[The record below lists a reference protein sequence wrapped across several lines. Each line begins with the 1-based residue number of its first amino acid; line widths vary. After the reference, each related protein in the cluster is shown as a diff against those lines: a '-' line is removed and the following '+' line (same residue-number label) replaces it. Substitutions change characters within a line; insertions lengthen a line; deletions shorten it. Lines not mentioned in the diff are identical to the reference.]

1 MPTTLPSMFTSG
13 PPELPVW
20 IGALTWNT
28 RGSLLAPEK
37 LLTMPSVT
45 FGSMPCRLTLGKPM
59 VTIAEPRRTSAEG
72 ATGNGLKRP
81 SALRIARS
89 LTRSV
94 ATTRASM
101 VSPLRLRSRTAPL
114 PTTT

>member
-1 MPTTLPSMFTSG
+1 MVISG

-37 LLTMPSVT
+37 LLMMPSVT
-45 FGSMPCRLTLGKPM
+45 LGSMPCWLTLGKPM
-59 VTIAEPRRTSAEG
+59 VTIAAPLLTAADG
-72 ATGNGLKRP
+72 PTGNALKLP

-89 LTRSV
+89 LTRSL
-94 ATTRASM
+94 ATTLAAK
-101 VSPLRLRSRTAPL
+101 VSPLRLRNCTDPL
-114 PTTT
+114 PTIT